1 MNQENMWWIIDLAM
15 RARVFQYFPR
25 PGWRASV
32 NVPGAARVAVVF
44 AAGKD

>member
-1 MNQENMWWIIDLAM
+1 MWWIIDLAM

-25 PGWRASV
+25 PGWRACDCASV